1 MQTCK
6 LAILLSH
13 ARLSRNAETT
23 SLRVQACFTVFFMQE
38 QVCKFPSLQTLQVC
52 KFALRSK
59 FASLQSCGWSKFA
72 SLQVCTRSKFA
83 SWHQQQVCKF
93 SSFGRQNL
101 DGIRVGRS
109 CITSSSRVSSCK
121 ARYPQH
127 PIFNCRNLKEYIR
140 VPGGHKRHLFQQTDR
155 PMLFDINC
163 FLTKT

>member
-1 MQTCK
+1 MQTCKLAVVQTCK

-59 FASLQSCGWSKFA
+59 FASLQSCGRSKFA

-140 VPGGHKRHLFQQTDR
+140 VPGGHKRHLLS
-155 PMLFDINC
+155 PKI
-163 FLTKT
+163 